1 MSVFTYARAKKP
13 FLLWTIAV
21 AIAAALLVA
30 TNYRSRD
37 PDSSLYARISIELA
51 AQPAHRWIAP
61 EWWGGWDNHG
71 PFKEHP
77 IGIFILPV
85 LLIRMGFPPAQAA
98 YVVNMLC
105 QVAVILLIPAV
116 ASVFVRAIEARSL
129 AWLLQLLPVAFTYR
143 IRANQEHPTLMCFL
157 GLLYATD
164 RARQHPAWIALMI
177 VSFCFLVLIKG
188 VFALFAFAAAALW
201 LLLAPAPPHAR
212 DSVAWAGLGLTVV
225 AAVLM
230 MAGYEAWY
238 RHATGESFLAFY
250 ASSRVAGNVR
260 VSGGILI
267 HALTNAVWY
276 VSRLLW
282 FAFPCSLATAGALW
296 LWLRSKRKRSTS
308 AAFDAASERGV
319 MWMLLLVAVHL
330 ALLSPAT
337 VRAERF
343 VFPMYFIV
351 GAVGVVAAT
360 RRFDGLARVVARLDG
375 VSWLPVAIWLATFL
389 LSLGSRLAQSGVR
402 S

>member
-1 MSVFTYARAKKP
+1 MFGSTSNKTSTSL
-13 FLLWTIAV
+13 LLWLVAV
-21 AIAAALLVA
+21 AAAAALLEA
-30 TNYRSRD
+30 TDYRSRD
-37 PDSSLYARISIELA
+37 PDSSLYARISSELA
-51 AQPAHRWIAP
+51 KQPADRWIAP
-61 EWWGGWDNHG
+61 EWWGGWDNQG

-77 IGIFILPV
+77 IGIFIGPV
-85 LLIRMGFPPAQAA
+85 LLIRLGFPPAQAA

-177 VSFCFLVLIKG
+177 ASFCFLVLIKG
-188 VFALFAFAAAALW
+188 VFALFAFVAAVLW
-201 LLLAPAPPHAR
+201 LVLAPAPPRAR
-212 DSVAWAGLGLTVV
+212 NAVAWVGLGLTVV
-225 AAVLM
+225 AAVM
-230 MAGYEAWY
+230 MMVGYEAWY

-260 VSGGILI
+260 VGSGILI

-282 FAFPCSLATAGALW
+282 FAFPWSLAAAGALW
-296 LWLRSKRKRSTS
+296 VWLRSKRTS
-308 AAFDAASERGV
+308 SARFDAASERGL
-319 MWMLLLVAVHL
+319 MWMLLLVVVHI
-330 ALLSPAT
+330 ALLSPPPSGPSGLYSRCASSLEPWGRGGEQA
-337 VRAERF
+337 VRWAGS
-343 VFPMYFIV
+343 I
-351 GAVGVVAAT
+351 GCAVGSRRLAAG
-360 RRFDGLARVVARLDG
+360 RDLADD
-375 VSWLPVAIWLATFL
+375 LP
-389 LSLGSRLAQSGVR
+389 LSLGAG
-402 S
+402 